1 MREIIELFYVL
12 GIVHFSV
19 GCSKT
24 PPKLR
29 NLKKKIQNIFL
40 DLEKMVKKKSKL
52 NSEKIRTKKLKEKKV
67 NPFELKVI
75 KSKRDTLNT
84 KIRKHQISKP
94 GQSRVKNRQIQVQIS
109 FLNSLIRGTCDKFY
123 FRIKQSVLNGI
134 REIEKMFF
142 TMVELIQRK

>member
-1 MREIIELFYVL
+1 MFENSTEKNKFQN
-12 GIVHFSV
+12 
-19 GCSKT
+19 K
-24 PPKLR
+24 
-29 NLKKKIQNIFL
+29 NLKNIFL

-109 FLNSLIRGTCDKFY
+109 FLNSLIRGTCDKLY
-123 FRIKQSVLNGI
+123 FRIKQLVLNGTK
-134 REIEKMFF
+134 EIVKMFF

>member
-1 MREIIELFYVL
+1 
-12 GIVHFSV
+12 
-19 GCSKT
+19 
-24 PPKLR
+24 
-29 NLKKKIQNIFL
+29 
-40 DLEKMVKKKSKL
+40 MVKKKSKL

-109 FLNSLIRGTCDKFY
+109 SLNSLIRRTCDKLY
-123 FRIKQSVLNGI
+123 LRIKQLVLNGTK
-134 REIEKMFF
+134 EIEKMFF
-142 TMVELIQRK
+142 TMDELIQRK

>member
-1 MREIIELFYVL
+1 MREIIDSFPVYFQKSKDCPKAAPKKFQKKFSIKILF
-12 GIVHFSV
+12 
-19 GCSKT
+19 
-24 PPKLR
+24 
-29 NLKKKIQNIFL
+29 FL

-94 GQSRVKNRQIQVQIS
+94 GQSRVKNRQIQVPSSHFTADPIKY
-109 FLNSLIRGTCDKFY
+109 SLIHGTCNTL
-123 FRIKQSVLNGI
+123 VL
-134 REIEKMFF
+134 F
-142 TMVELIQRK
+142 

>member
-1 MREIIELFYVL
+1 MSENSPENNKF
-12 GIVHFSV
+12 
-19 GCSKT
+19 
-24 PPKLR
+24 
-29 NLKKKIQNIFL
+29 KKYL

-94 GQSRVKNRQIQVQIS
+94 GQSRVKNRQIQVKI
-109 FLNSLIRGTCDKFY
+109 IPPT
-123 FRIKQSVLNGI
+123 V
-134 REIEKMFF
+134 
-142 TMVELIQRK
+142 